1 MRYRPELDLV
11 LRDINLDVVSRLPQ
25 YHENQSYPPVQNPGE
40 SLGIC
45 GRTGAGK
52 SSLIL
57 GLLRINEADSG
68 RILIDG
74 VDISTIGLHDC
85 RSCPCLGVGILF

>member
-1 MRYRPELDLV
+1 MLICTTNPAH
-11 LRDINLDVVSRLPQ
+11 Q
-25 YHENQSYPPVQNPGE
+25 KPGE
-40 SLGIC
+40 RLGIC

-68 RILIDG
+68 RIIIDG
-74 VDISTIGLHDC
+74 VDISKIGLHDC
-85 RSCPCLGVGILF
+85 MLSCSFQGYC